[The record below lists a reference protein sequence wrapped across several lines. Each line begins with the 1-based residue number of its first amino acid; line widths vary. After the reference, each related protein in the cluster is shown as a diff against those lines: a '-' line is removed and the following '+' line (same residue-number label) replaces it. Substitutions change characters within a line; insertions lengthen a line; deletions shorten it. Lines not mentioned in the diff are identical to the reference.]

1 MIRLMANVDMAR
13 YVLPE
18 PAMVNLVKRGEV
30 DLPRMASDDLPR
42 TASESIVNL
51 PRRSPLTSNTE
62 RKLKDLSAVTDGV
75 ISPAEADRIFGRKL
89 AGSGGRSRKRG
100 QEDFA
105 TWLRTRIRQLSDRD
119 ALIEEIASL
128 QADRT
133 MTRAK
138 RAARVRKLNSRVNAS
153 DMTYVD
159 KLRAAL
165 DELTDAQA
173 IDTAAIL
180 RRQAERATALRH
192 KLGMIAA

>member
-30 DLPRMASDDLPR
+30 DLPCMASDDLPR